1 MLKKVVL
8 LVVAV
13 AFFAF
18 QLAVSPVSAAE
29 MKPELRTVKV
39 NEKGDTVTLTL
50 EQVALGKKLFNDT
63 CAQCHA
69 GGVTKTSPDLDLSP
83 PSLAGAIPSRDHIA
97 GLVDYMKNPT
107 TYDGETEIY
116 ELHPSTRSSDIFP
129 EMRNLTDEELEAIA
143 GHILSQPKVIGSRW
157 GAGKTRYST

>member
-1 MLKKVVL
+1 MLKKCIL
-8 LVVAV
+8 FAVAV
-13 AFFAF
+13 AYLVF
-18 QLAVSPVSAAE
+18 QTAVGTASAAQ
-29 MKPELRTVKV
+29 MAPELRTVKV
-39 NEKGDTVTLTL
+39 NDQGSTTVLSL

-63 CAQCHA
+63 CSQCHA

-83 PSLAGAIPSRDHIA
+83 ETLAGAVPTRDNIA

-116 ELHPSTRSSDIFP
+116 EDHPSLRSADIFP
-129 EMRNLTDEELEAIA
+129 EMRNLTDSDLVAIA
-143 GHILSQPKVIGSRW
+143 GHILSQPKVVGSRW